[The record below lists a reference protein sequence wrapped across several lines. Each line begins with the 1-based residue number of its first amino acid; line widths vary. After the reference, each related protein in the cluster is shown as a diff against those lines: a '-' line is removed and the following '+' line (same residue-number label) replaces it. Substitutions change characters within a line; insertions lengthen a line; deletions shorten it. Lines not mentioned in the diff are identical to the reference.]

1 MSVLIMQV
9 NNLNRENEKKRN
21 KESLS
26 KNKSL
31 DT

>member
-31 DT
+31 GT